1 MKRLLCIL
9 LAAGSYL
16 QTNAQSWQWLQ
27 SPTVNGN
34 STFKKMDMDNN
45 GNIYTVGNL
54 YQDATFGST
63 TINSPGNYFSLYLTK
78 QSASGVYQFAQ
89 RIWSDEGIYTAVV
102 KTDDQANVYVFGTC
116 SGSQLHLSST
126 YSVTF
131 TQPSS
136 GSTNKMFLAKY
147 SSNGTLIWAKTAES
161 PQLYANARSIT
172 NIGGDIL
179 IGGDYYGSCAFLG
192 ENFASTQAN
201 KAFLMRVNPSGAS
214 QWLQISENNAMVF
227 ITRIV
232 TDGSYVYATGKFQNV
247 IKFGVHNVTNPGF
260 TPGGER
266 IFLFKFDASNGTP
279 QWGKEEGGPANYVTT
294 GEEGNNANA
303 LACDANG
310 NVFVGGS
317 YQDAA
322 GSAQNMLQKPFVSKY
337 NASNGTKLWTVNFSS
352 AVENAINSMAIDSN
366 NNLICAGEYLGSFNA
381 GSISLPSDIARK
393 GMILRMNS
401 SDGSVT
407 SATSLGNTGFS
418 ANAQDL
424 LLAPNKS
431 FYLIGGVYKTNLN
444 IGTLA
449 VTSPGMATPFSAKY
463 NLGNSV
469 STRDLN
475 NAIQYSLY
483 PNPCSNLL
491 QVSRSDND
499 AATITITDLSGKVVY
514 TQPSYTNQTGI
525 EVSNLAAGQ
534 YFLKIVT
541 AKGTGIKAF
550 SKQ

>member
-34 STFKKMDMDNN
+34 SNFKKMDMDNN

-63 TINSPGNYFSLYLTK
+63 TLNSPGNYMSLFLTK
-78 QSASGVYQFAQ
+78 QNASGAYQFAQ
-89 RIWSDEGIYTAVV
+89 SIWADQGMYTAVV

-116 SGSQLHLSST
+116 SGSVLHLSST
-126 YSVTF
+126 YSVNF

-147 SSNGTLIWAKTAES
+147 NSNGTLIWAKTAES
-161 PQLYANARSIT
+161 PQLYTNARSIA
-172 NIGGDIL
+172 NIGSDIV
-179 IGGDYYGSCAFLG
+179 IAGDYTGSCSFLG
-192 ENFASTQAN
+192 ANFPSTFAN
-201 KAFLMRVNPSGAS
+201 NAFIMRVNTNGVS
-214 QWLQISENNAMVF
+214 QWLQTSNNSAMVF
-227 ITRIV
+227 FTRIV
-232 TDGSYVYATGKFQNV
+232 TDGSNIYATGKFQNT
-247 IKFGVHNVTNPGF
+247 IGFGSHTVNNPGY

-266 IFLFKFDASNGTP
+266 IFLFKFDAANGTAL
-279 QWGKEEGGPANYVTT
+279 WGKEEGGPANYVTT
-294 GEEGNNANA
+294 GEKGNNANA
-303 LACDANG
+303 IVCDAS
-310 NVFVGGS
+310 NVWIGGS

-322 GSAQNMLQKPFVSKY
+322 GTPLNMLQTPFISKY
-337 NASNGTKLWTVNFSS
+337 DAANGTKLWTVNFSV
-352 AVENAINSMAIDSN
+352 AVDNAINSIAVDSN
-366 NNLICAGEYLGSFNA
+366 SNLICAGDYLGTFNA

-393 GMILRMNS
+393 GMILRINS
-401 SDGSVT
+401 SNG
-407 SATSLGNTGFS
+407 SATAATSIGNTGFTTI
-418 ANAQDL
+418 AQDL

-431 FYLIGGVYKTNLN
+431 YYVIGGGYKTNLN
-444 IGTLA
+444 IGSFS
-449 VTSPGMATPFSAKY
+449 VTSPGMSTPFNAKY

-469 STRDLN
+469 STHDLN
-475 NAIQYSLY
+475 NTIQYSLY
-483 PNPCSNLL
+483 PNPCTNML
-491 QVSRSDND
+491 QVARSDND

-514 TQPSYTNQTGI
+514 TQPSYTGQTGI

-541 AKGTGIKAF
+541 AKGTGIQAF